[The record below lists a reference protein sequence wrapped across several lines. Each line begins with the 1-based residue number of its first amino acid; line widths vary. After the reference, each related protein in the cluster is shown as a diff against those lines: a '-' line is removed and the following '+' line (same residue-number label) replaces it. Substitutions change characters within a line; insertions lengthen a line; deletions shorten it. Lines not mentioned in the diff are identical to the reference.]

1 MLRKY
6 FILIFFVFLISE
18 IHAEYYKDEIK
29 DFTIVKVRDGD
40 TFIINIPNIPDVFGK
55 YIAVRI
61 RGIDTPELNDKR
73 EEIKAIAIKAKEELE
88 KLLNSGKKIIL
99 YNLGRDKYFRLL
111 ASVKV
116 DNVDVAEYMIK
127 KVWLN
132 LTMEALKRAG
142 SQKSL
147 VNINFILKINKIF
160 HKLKS
165 YRVKPNSFYYFL
177 FINILKRTGIKP
189 HPLLFIFITQYI
201 NIASPYEKNL

>member
-55 YIAVRI
+55 NIAVRI
-61 RGIDTPELNDKR
+61 RGRDTPELNDSR
-73 EEIKAIAIKAKEELE
+73 EEIRKISIQAKEELE
-88 KLLNSGKKIIL
+88 KLLTSGDAYSGQKPKVIL

-116 DNVDVAEYMIK
+116 NNIDIAEYLIKKGLAKEYDGGK
-127 KVWLN
+127 KVW
-132 LTMEALKRAG
+132 
-142 SQKSL
+142 
-147 VNINFILKINKIF
+147 
-160 HKLKS
+160 
-165 YRVKPNSFYYFL
+165 
-177 FINILKRTGIKP
+177 
-189 HPLLFIFITQYI
+189 
-201 NIASPYEKNL
+201 